1 MTIQEK
7 IQAGLVFFD
16 GGTGTMLQEA
26 GLAPGELPERWNLT
40 HPEVIQ
46 NLHRAYLA
54 AGCNIIKTNTFGA
67 NRLKLGDELAQI
79 VLAGIQHAKAAITK
93 TGQYVA
99 LDIGPLGKMLK
110 PLGDLDF
117 EDAVRVFAEVVRL
130 GVQGGVDLILIE
142 TMNDAYETK
151 AAVLAAKENSHLPVF
166 VTNVYDERGN

>member
-7 IQAGLVFFD
+7 IQAGLVVFD

-26 GLAPGELPERWNLT
+26 GLAPGELPECWNLT

-142 TMNDAYETK
+142 TCLLYTSRC
-151 AAVLAAKENSHLPVF
+151 V
-166 VTNVYDERGN
+166 